1 MKKYKVRITR
11 EFTDKVE
18 KVFREKGKVTEV
30 FLCDE
35 ERYEYLLSKN
45 AVRLVEVIEEKEEK
59 KEIREEAEKQIEE
72 VFEEVI
78 EEIVEKPKK
87 SKKKKI
93 DNK

>member
-1 MKKYKVRITR
+1 MKNYKVRITR

-18 KVFREKGKVTEV
+18 NVFREKGKITEV
-30 FLCDE
+30 FLCDK

-45 AVRLVEVIEEKEEK
+45 AVRLVEIIEEDEKE
-59 KEIREEAEKQIEE
+59 EIREEAEKQVEE
-72 VFEEVI
+72 VFTEVM

>member
-1 MKKYKVRITR
+1 MKNYKVRITR

-18 KVFREKGKVTEV
+18 NVFREKGKITEV
-30 FLCDE
+30 FLCDK

-45 AVRLVEVIEEKEEK
+45 AVKLIEIIEE
-59 KEIREEAEKQIEE
+59 EKQVEE
-72 VFEEVI
+72 VFEQVM

-87 SKKKKI
+87 AKKKKI

>member
-1 MKKYKVRITR
+1 MKNYKVRITR

-30 FLCDE
+30 FLCDK

-45 AVRLVEVIEEKEEK
+45 AVKLIEIIEEEKE
-59 KEIREEAEKQIEE
+59 EIREEAEKQVEE

>member
-1 MKKYKVRITR
+1 MKNYKVRITR

-18 KVFREKGKVTEV
+18 NVFREKGKITEV
-30 FLCDE
+30 FLCDK

-45 AVRLVEVIEEKEEK
+45 AVKLVEIIEEEKEE
-59 KEIREEAEKQIEE
+59 IREE
-72 VFEEVI
+72 VFEEVM

-87 SKKKKI
+87 AKKKKI